1 MLQMESNLC
10 IIIEKC
16 VHELDYPNLDMYTHI
31 LSDNHHN
38 TLYNTFILPFYQGC
52 IWIFGN

>member
-52 IWIFGN
+52 I